1 MFDAGETAI
10 RTSKLE
16 HLPSKIMSKTITWQ
30 DFEKVELRAG
40 TIIEVNDFPKARKPA
55 YKLLID
61 FGTEIG
67 IKRSSAQITKLYTKE
82 QLLNKQV
89 ICVTNFP
96 PRQIADFMSE
106 VLTTGFILDDGE
118 VVLSEPQQKVPNG
131 SLLA

>member
-1 MFDAGETAI
+1 
-10 RTSKLE
+10 
-16 HLPSKIMSKTITWQ
+16 MSETITWQ

-40 TIIEVNDFPKARKPA
+40 TIIEINDFPKARKPA

-61 FGTEIG
+61 FGIEIG

-82 QLLNKQV
+82 QLLGKQV

-106 VLTTGFILDDGE
+106 VLTTGFILEDGE

>member
-1 MFDAGETAI
+1 METI
-10 RTSKLE
+10 N
-16 HLPSKIMSKTITWQ
+16 WQ

-40 TIIEVNDFPKARKPA
+40 TIIEVNDFPKARKPS
-55 YKLLID
+55 YKMLID
-61 FGTEIG
+61 FGAEIG
-67 IKRSSAQITKLYTKE
+67 IKRSSAQVTKLYTKE
-82 QLLNKQV
+82 ELLGKQV

-106 VLTTGFILDDGE
+106 VLTTGFILADGE

>member
-1 MFDAGETAI
+1 MA
-10 RTSKLE
+10 
-16 HLPSKIMSKTITWQ
+16 TITWQ

-40 TIIEVNDFPKARKPA
+40 TIIEINDFPKARKPA

-61 FGTEIG
+61 LGTEIG
-67 IKRSSAQITKLYTKE
+67 IKCSSAQITKLYTKE
-82 QLLNKQV
+82 QLLGKQV

-131 SLLA
+131 ILLA